1 MGRLESS
8 KSEECKTT
16 VRERRK
22 EMAENNKE
30 PKAEQMLNA
39 GDATPIPWAETRER
53 LGEGN
58 TYWLATVR
66 PDGRPH
72 VVPVGAIWLDGALY
86 FTTGQGTQKEKNLAH
101 NSHCVISVA
110 SSGFDLVV
118 EGEAAKLTDE
128 AKLQR

>member
-1 MGRLESS
+1 MGCFLSS
-8 KSEECKTT
+8 KSEDCKTT
-16 VRERRK
+16 ARERRK

-30 PKAEQMLNA
+30 PRAEQMLNA
-39 GDATPIPWAETRER
+39 DDATAIPWAETRER
-53 LGEGN
+53 LACGN
-58 TYWLATVR
+58 TYWLATVH

-72 VVPVGAIWLDGALY
+72 VVPVGAIWLDGAFY

-118 EGEAAKLTDE
+118 EGEAAKLRDE
-128 AKLQR
+128 AK